1 MIVDTLANRH
11 LYANL
16 HPRLALALE
25 FIATTDF
32 SQLSKGVHKI
42 DGDKLLAIINEYET
56 KPQDQE
62 MFEVHRR
69 YVDVQYVISGHEEF
83 GYQPLTDQ
91 QADMPYNAEYD
102 FAKFD
107 YAKHADK
114 THFMPLNPAVF
125 AVFFPSDMHMAA
137 TLETPV
143 AVRKVVMKVQL
154 DD

>member
-11 LYANL
+11 NYSQL
-16 HPRLALALE
+16 HSRLAIALD

-32 SQLSKGVHKI
+32 SKLSKGVHKI

-91 QADMPYNAEYD
+91 AADIPYNAEYD

-107 YAKHADK
+107 YSKHSDK
-114 THFMPLNPAVF
+114 AHFMPLNPSVF
-125 AVFFPSDMHMAA
+125 AIFFPSDMHMAA
-137 TLETPV
+137 TLDTPV

-154 DD
+154 D

>member
-114 THFMPLNPAVF
+114 AHFMPLNPAVF

-143 AVRKVVMKVQL
+143 AVRKVVMKVRL